1 MTPDRLLAQAV
12 VDDPARP
19 LITFYDDSTGERV
32 ELSVVTFANW
42 VAKTANLLVDGLGA
56 QPGQRVALDL
66 PVHWQGAVWHAACWA
81 AGLVT
86 VPVAANT
93 IDGMAGMA
101 GTTGVGGAAENADI
115 VVLAMVPDGAVPDG
129 AAAERRLPRTGEVVG
144 LGLGPLG
151 LPRPGIALPAYITL
165 DYDREIHGFGDV
177 FRADVEPERPA
188 LLVNG
193 TLHSAAELGAATT
206 AFLQR
211 WSLPPGARILSLLP
225 FDDLLAIVAG
235 LLGPLANG
243 GGTVLCRHADHA
255 RLPARTG
262 AENVTAVTGLPEGV
276 LPGLLRLT

>member
-19 LITFYDDSTGERV
+19 LITFYDDSSGERV

-56 QPGQRVALDL
+56 RPGQRVALDL

-86 VPVAANT
+86 VPGAA
-93 IDGMAGMA
+93 GP
-101 GTTGVGGAAENADI
+101 AENADI
-115 VVLAMVPDGAVPDG
+115 AVVATETGG
-129 AAAERRLPRTGEVVG
+129 AAAEHLPRAGEVVG

-151 LPRPGIALPAYITL
+151 LPRPGSTLPAYVTL

-177 FRADVEPERPA
+177 FRAPSGVEPERPA
-188 LLVNG
+188 LLANG
-193 TLHSAAELGAATT
+193 TLHSAADLGAATT
-206 AFLQR
+206 AHLQR
-211 WSLPPGARILSLLP
+211 WSLPRGARILSLLP
-225 FDDLLAIVAG
+225 FDDLPAIVSG
-235 LLGPLANG
+235 LLGPLSNG
-243 GGTVLCRHADHA
+243 GGTVLCRDADLA
-255 RLPARTG
+255 RLAARSG
-262 AENVTAVTGLPEGV
+262 AEHVTAVTGLAEGV

>member
-19 LITFYDDSTGERV
+19 LITFYDDGSGERV

-56 QPGQRVALDL
+56 QQGQRVALDL
-66 PVHWQGAVWHAACWA
+66 PVHWQGAVWHAACWT

-86 VPVAANT
+86 VPVT
-93 IDGMAGMA
+93 AGP
-101 GTTGVGGAAENADI
+101 AENADI
-115 VVLAMVPDGAVPDG
+115 AVVATEAGD
-129 AAAERRLPRTGEVVG
+129 AAAERRLPQAGEVVG

-151 LPRPGIALPAYITL
+151 LPRPGSSLPPYVTL

-177 FRADVEPERPA
+177 FRADAEPERPA
-188 LLVNG
+188 LLANG

-206 AFLQR
+206 ALLQR
-211 WSLPPGARILSLLP
+211 WSLPRGARILSVLA
-225 FDDLLAIVAG
+225 FDDVLPIVAG
-235 LLGPLANG
+235 LLGPLANA
-243 GGTVLCRHADHA
+243 GGTVLCRHAENA
-255 RLPARTG
+255 RLAARTG
-262 AENVTAVTGLPEGV
+262 AEHVTAVTGTAEGV